1 MAQDKA
7 QLNDLIREACV
18 KMSTY
23 LAAMLTRA
31 HYDPSTIVRAGEMI
45 SGWSMPT
52 SEQAEFLM
60 EHKLELATPHCGH
73 RKSLAKSTAA
83 FVDHFAS
90 GHYDD
95 CFPEILESY
104 LDFEEWNGV
113 VPTRRGLFKPP
124 KDHLDILDTLSKLG
138 YLTISD
144 HGYCWTDKVGQV
156 MLCIGAWNNDFQSLQ
171 DIKDLERENCAREI
185 ASNLSSDLLVLAR
198 SNPDAAFGPLFR
210 SLQPEFWYNE
220 GVDKLVVERVIEIV
234 HSGTDLRKSV
244 LN

>member
-1 MAQDKA
+1 MARDDA
-7 QLNDLIREACV
+7 QINDLIRDACV
-18 KMSTY
+18 KMSAY

-31 HYDPSTIVRAGEMI
+31 HYDPSTVVQAGELI
-45 SGWSMPT
+45 SGWSIST
-52 SEQAEFLM
+52 SEQAELL
-60 EHKLELATPHCGH
+60 LEDRLDLVTPHCDH
-73 RKSLAKSTAA
+73 RRTLAKSTAA

-104 LDFEEWNGV
+104 LDFQEWNGE

-144 HGYCWTDKVGQV
+144 HGYCWTDKVSQA
-156 MLCIGAWNNDFQSLQ
+156 MLCIGAWNTDVQSLQ
-171 DIKDLERENCAREI
+171 DIKDLENEISAREI

-198 SNPDAAFGPLFR
+198 SNPDAAFGPILR
-210 SLQPEFWYNE
+210 SLEPEFWYNE

-234 HSGTDLRKSV
+234 HSGTDLRSSA